1 MATTEQVKELVEKV
15 LKIENEKKLLS
26 EDLKDL
32 YADHKN
38 LVDLKAFKAALK
50 IARIKQNLGDSEVE
64 MENILETLENGV
76 V

>member
-32 YADHKN
+32 YTDHKD

>member
-32 YADHKN
+32 YADHKD